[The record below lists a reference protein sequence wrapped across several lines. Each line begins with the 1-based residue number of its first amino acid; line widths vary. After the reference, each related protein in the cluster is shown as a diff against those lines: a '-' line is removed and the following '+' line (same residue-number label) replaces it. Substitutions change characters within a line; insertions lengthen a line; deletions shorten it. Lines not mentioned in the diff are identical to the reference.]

1 MHVMEEKAMIM
12 FSKASHGES
21 KWVTILLGSGTVFEE
36 FTFQV

>member
-21 KWVTILLGSGTVFEE
+21 KWVTILPWFWCCL
-36 FTFQV
+36 